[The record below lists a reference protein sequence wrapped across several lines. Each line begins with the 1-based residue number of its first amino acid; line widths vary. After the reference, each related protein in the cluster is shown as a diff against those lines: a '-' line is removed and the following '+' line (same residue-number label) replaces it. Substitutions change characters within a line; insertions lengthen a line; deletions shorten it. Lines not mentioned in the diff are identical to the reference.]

1 VRISSQLRAAA
12 RLLAMLS
19 LIGLCS
25 DGALARS
32 VASLPLA
39 ALNSAELVPQHA
51 VPLTRRGPF
60 GLSVSNDSPLSA
72 RWHALQPAIRLEM
85 LVLTACR
92 SSPGICPPTAARF
105 LAIVDAAR
113 ARNGRARVGEV
124 NRAVNLAIRPVS
136 DFAKYGVPDLWA
148 TPLMTFA
155 TGTGDC
161 EDYAIAKYM
170 ALREAGMADDDLR
183 LVIVH
188 DRHIHQDRAVATAQV
203 DGRWLIL
210 DNRTMLLLTDAQVR
224 NLTPLLALDSGN
236 ENRFPIIAAA
246 PQRQSGLMVA
256 SRN

>member
-19 LIGLCS
+19 LVGLCS
-25 DGALARS
+25 DGAMARS
-32 VASLPLA
+32 VAKLQLA
-39 ALNSAELVPQHA
+39 TLSSAEIVPQRA

-72 RWHALQPAIRLEM
+72 RWRALQPVIRLEAQ
-85 LVLTACR
+85 VLAACR
-92 SSPGICPPTAARF
+92 SSPRNCLPAASRF
-105 LAIVDAAR
+105 LAIVEAAH
-113 ARNGRARVGEV
+113 ARSGRARVGEV
-124 NRAVNLAIRPVS
+124 NRAVNLAVQPGS
-136 DFAKYGVPDLWA
+136 DLAKFGVPDVWA

-161 EDYAIAKYM
+161 EDYAIAKYV
-170 ALREAGMADDDLR
+170 ALREAGMADEDLR
-183 LVIVH
+183 LIIVH
-188 DRHIHQDRAVATAQV
+188 DRKIHQDHAVVAAQV

-246 PQRQSGLMVA
+246 PQWQSGLTVA